1 MGRLFVVLVIVVV
14 AVAAFG
20 FYRGWF
26 QFSSGGSQDK
36 PNYTITV
43 DKDKIEEDKD
53 TAKKKVQSVGDKVG
67 QKNGE
72 QTDKAKKGSSEQ

>member
-1 MGRLFVVLVIVVV
+1 MSRLFVVLVLVVV

-53 TAKKKVQSVGDKVG
+53 TAKKKVQSVGEKAG

-72 QTDKAKKGSSEQ
+72 KADK